1 MSFKQEVHAAAASRT
16 HVVTARSHLWPMR
29 HDRLGRPGLVTTSKP
44 GQSSMTLA
52 EWPIDQTN
60 RRRRIAIVGA
70 GISGLAAAWLL
81 KRAGHEVSLF
91 EASNTAG
98 GRIKTLRD
106 RFTNGLCAEAGAMR
120 IPDHHHQTLWLAA
133 RFGLRLVPF
142 RNACGQALAFVN
154 GRRFTLDALPDD
166 ATRLGFAVDKSERG
180 RSARRLF
187 ETAIVRA
194 VRSLCDLPDFELA
207 DVLND
212 VELRPGVAGTVFAAL
227 DRMSLGQFLRQV
239 SGLSGAA
246 ADYVSALLSFEA
258 HQSASM
264 AAILSDH
271 KGLNASSAFW
281 QIAGGMDAL
290 TRGFLGEKAS
300 HGDRADASG
309 SRVGSAPDLSN
320 EIVFNARV
328 LELSKNGRGLSLRY
342 ENPTTRREHESSAF
356 DRVIVSAPFSA
367 LRHVRWNGL
376 ASSHK
381 QRAIRR
387 LHYDNACKIFLE
399 FEEAFWR
406 RGAAGCQPITGGH
419 SITDRP
425 IRAIHYPTD
434 PPVDGR
440 TERAVLLAS
449 YTWADDSLRWTAL
462 RHDDRI
468 RFALRDLADVHG
480 VKPST
485 LEKICVAGVSHS
497 WAEHEFT
504 SGAVAMFE
512 PHQRTELFADVWQP
526 EGMVHYCGEHT
537 SGKHG
542 WIEGAVESAVRVA
555 SEVCES
561 IGMGTVRRA
570 EAASGRRGSTET
582 AVALNV
588 NAGPAPRA
596 APSVPKRS

>member
-1 MSFKQEVHAAAASRT
+1 MAFQQEVQAPARSQSK
-16 HVVTARSHLWPMR
+16 VDTARALLRPVLR
-29 HDRLGRPGLVTTSKP
+29 DPLDRPGLVAVSIP
-44 GQSSMTLA
+44 GSAGTTLA
-52 EWPIDQTN
+52 DWQVDQTD

-70 GISGLAAAWLL
+70 GISGLVSAWLL
-81 KRAGHEVSLF
+81 KRAGHDVSLF

-106 RFTNGLCAEAGAMR
+106 RFTNGLYAEAGAMR
-120 IPDHHHQTLWLAA
+120 IPDHHRQTLWLAQC
-133 RFGLRLVPF
+133 FGLSLVPF
-142 RNACGQALAFVN
+142 ENACDHTLTFVN
-154 GRRFTLDALPDD
+154 GKRFTLDALPDD
-166 ATRLGFAVDKSERG
+166 ATRLGFAVDKGERG
-180 RSARRLF
+180 RSARSLF
-187 ETAIVRA
+187 EAAIVRA
-194 VRSLCDLPDFELA
+194 VRAICTLPHFELS

-212 VELRPGVAGTVFAAL
+212 AEVRPGVASTVFKAL
-227 DRMSLGQFLRQV
+227 DRVSLGQFLRQI
-239 SGLSGAA
+239 SGLSGGA
-246 ADYVSALLSFEA
+246 ADFVSALLSFEA

-264 AAILSDH
+264 AAILSDY
-271 KGLNASSAFW
+271 KELNASSTFW

-290 TRGFLGEKAS
+290 TRGFFARTPLTFGRSA
-300 HGDRADASG
+300 APG
-309 SRVGSAPDLSN
+309 SLEGPAPDLSN
-320 EIVFNARV
+320 DVVYNARV
-328 LELSKNGRGLSLRY
+328 LELSQSAQGLRLRY
-342 ENPTTRREHESSAF
+342 ENPTTRREHESAPF
-356 DRVIVSAPFSA
+356 DRLIVSAPFSA

-376 ASSHK
+376 ASSNK

-406 RGAAGCQPITGGH
+406 TDAAAGRPITGGH

-425 IRAIHYPTD
+425 IRAIHYPTVT
-434 PPVDGR
+434 PVGR
-440 TERAVLLAS
+440 HAGRAILLAS

-480 VKPST
+480 IKPST

-512 PHQRTELFADVWQP
+512 PHQQSELFDDVWRP
-526 EGMVHYCGEHT
+526 EGLLHYCGEHT

-555 SEVCES
+555 REVCDSIATGS
-561 IGMGTVRRA
+561 IGRT
-570 EAASGRRGSTET
+570 AAATGRRR
-582 AVALNV
+582 
-588 NAGPAPRA
+588 PMR
-596 APSVPKRS
+596 